1 MHNGIIHVYSYGLFS
16 HTRRRQN
23 SPIRKWTNINI
34 FFTDITA
41 FRLSTCPN
49 VCGSHLFVS
58 KQNGE
63 INWTWFY
70 VQRFTVW
77 NILRCLFWW
86 TSHHCSWPKHWTF
99 PPTKLGSERGGKRSW
114 EGKQKFSHPQFC
126 ELPAHPPHVLDRKRC
141 TKTLIDYMSSFF
153 WTSLTCCHQMFHF
166 GHRMQHALWVELTRF
181 HKMFTNALFV
191 VSFKKF
197 GFTHSYIFFEETL
210 LHRCPLD
217 YKQISASWHKA

>member
-1 MHNGIIHVYSYGLFS
+1 MRSLLDCIVRLGRSWSTYSHTWISSKEGGHVNIYIHTHVYIYMHNGIIHVYSYGLFS

-49 VCGSHLFVS
+49 VCGSHFFVS

-99 PPTKLGSERGGKRSW
+99 PPHEIGEWKGWETKLGG
-114 EGKQKFSHPQFC
+114 
-126 ELPAHPPHVLDRKRC
+126 
-141 TKTLIDYMSSFF
+141 
-153 WTSLTCCHQMFHF
+153 
-166 GHRMQHALWVELTRF
+166 
-181 HKMFTNALFV
+181 
-191 VSFKKF
+191 
-197 GFTHSYIFFEETL
+197 
-210 LHRCPLD
+210 
-217 YKQISASWHKA
+217 